1 MSKIKVFSLAFDDKQ
16 FSSIPTDEHIVK
28 VNLNKLSLVNGIKN
42 ENQEISEG
50 RIFLSKLVDSYLYA
64 DDSPE
69 FVGFTSWRY
78 NEKHTKKS
86 IVEWK
91 HGDWQQG
98 TVYAVALMDNWYEH
112 SCYYHPGI
120 QKYLLEMSEI
130 TGLKY
135 WLPNGFYFN
144 NFACSKEIYSDF
156 QVFFRKVFMHFHNK
170 YKYNYDYTIRP
181 DESYN
186 ERVNSGAYI
195 GRMSAT
201 LYERIA
207 CLYFSNRTDLKF
219 NNLL

>member
-1 MSKIKVFSLAFDDKQ
+1 MSKIKIFSLAFDDSQ
-16 FSSIPTDEHIVK
+16 FSLIPTDEHIVK

-69 FVGFTSWRY
+69 FVGFVSWRY

-86 IVEWK
+86 ITEWK
-91 HGDWQQG
+91 HGDWQQD
-98 TVYAVALMDNWYEH
+98 TVYPVFTLDSWYEH
-112 SCYYHPGI
+112 SCINHPGM

-135 WLPNGFYFN
+135 WFPNGFYFN
-144 NFACSKEIYSDF
+144 NFVCSSEVYSDF
-156 QVFFRKVFMHFHNK
+156 QLFFRKVFTYFHNK
-170 YKYNYDYTIRP
+170 YGYDYDFYIIP
-181 DESYN
+181 DERYK
-186 ERVNSGAYI
+186 
-195 GRMSAT
+195 GRKAAC